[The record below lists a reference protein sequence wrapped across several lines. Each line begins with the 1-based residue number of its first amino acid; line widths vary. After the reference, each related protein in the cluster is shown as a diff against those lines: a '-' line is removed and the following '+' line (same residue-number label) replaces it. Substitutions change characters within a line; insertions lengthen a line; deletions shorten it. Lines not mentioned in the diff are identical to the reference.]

1 MNEKTS
7 LPAEKAGPKDVF
19 LQLLNII
26 ALYVS
31 AGMFI
36 NLIFSY
42 INIWLPD
49 TLSEN
54 YYTLLAA
61 RSSVRWAIASL
72 IVVFPVYI
80 WATWFLNKGYAA
92 MPEKREMKIR
102 KWLLYFTL
110 FLAGIIIIGD
120 LVTLIYNLLQGE
132 LTTRFL
138 LKIFT
143 VLIVAGGIFGYYIL
157 DIKNKAPASPSQ
169 GGPHKIFAY
178 SVSAIMLVAIVGGFF
193 LVGSPKEERARKF
206 DDQRVQHL
214 QLIQSE
220 IINYWIKK
228 AVLPK
233 TLEELND
240 PIRGVV
246 IPKDPEPE
254 TGAAYI
260 YEIKDKENF
269 KLCAAFNMPSL
280 DQLSANTPKRAIPAV
295 YPPENIYYGN
305 ENWAHGSGQIC
316 FDRKIDK
323 DLYKPEKVS
332 KAQQW

>member
-1 MNEKTS
+1 METKTGLS
-7 LPAEKAGPKDVF
+7 AEKAGPKDVF

-36 NLIFSY
+36 NLVFSY
-42 INIWLPD
+42 INIWMPD
-49 TLSEN
+49 AVSEN

-92 MPEKREMKIR
+92 IPEKREMKIR
-102 KWLLYFTL
+102 KWLLYFTI

-132 LTTRFL
+132 LTVRFL
-138 LKIFT
+138 LKIFA
-143 VLIVAGGIFGYYIL
+143 VLAIAGGIFGYYIL
-157 DIKNKAPASPSQ
+157 DIKNKAP
-169 GGPHKIFAY
+169 HKIFAY
-178 SVSAIMLVAIVGGFF
+178 AVSVIMLIAVIAGFF
-193 LVGSPKEERARKF
+193 IVGSPKEERARKF
-206 DDQRVQHL
+206 DDQRVQNL

-220 IINYWIKK
+220 IVNLFVQKG
-228 AVLPK
+228 ALPK
-233 TLEELND
+233 TLGELND
-240 PIRGVV
+240 SIRGVF
-246 IPKDPEPE
+246 IPKDPE
-254 TGAAYI
+254 TGTVYI

-269 KLCAAFNMPSL
+269 KLCATFNLPSL
-280 DQLSANTPKRAIPAV
+280 DQLSANTPKRAVPIYA
-295 YPPENIYYGN
+295 PENIYYGN
-305 ENWAHGSGQIC
+305 ENWAHDQGQTC

-323 DLYKPEKVS
+323 DLYKPEKLR
-332 KAQQW
+332 

>member
-1 MNEKTS
+1 MNEKT
-7 LPAEKAGPKDVF
+7 GPKDVF

-49 TLSEN
+49 ALSEN

-92 MPEKREMKIR
+92 TPEKREMKIR

-132 LTTRFL
+132 MTTRFL
-138 LKIFT
+138 LKIFA
-143 VLIVAGGIFGYYIL
+143 VLAVAGAVFGYYIL
-157 DIKNKAPASPSQ
+157 DIKNKAPHKVFCYGASL
-169 GGPHKIFAY
+169 IILA
-178 SVSAIMLVAIVGGFF
+178 AIAAGFF

-220 IINYWIKK
+220 IINYWVKK
-228 AVLPK
+228 AALPK
-233 TLEELND
+233 NLNELND
-240 PIRGVV
+240 PIRGVA
-246 IPKDPEPE
+246 IPKDPES
-254 TGAAYI
+254 GAEYI
-260 YEIKDKENF
+260 YETARAENF
-269 KLCAAFNMPSL
+269 KLCATFNLSSL
-280 DQLSANTPKRAIPAV
+280 DQSANTPKRAVPI
-295 YPPENIYYGN
+295 YPENIYYGN
-305 ENWAHGSGQIC
+305 ENWAHGADQTC

-323 DLYKPEKVS
+323 DLYKPEK
-332 KAQQW
+332 AR

>member
-1 MNEKTS
+1 MNEKTG
-7 LPAEKAGPKDVF
+7 LPAEKVGPKDVF

-49 TLSEN
+49 AVSEN

-80 WATWFLNKGYAA
+80 WAAWFLNKGYANT
-92 MPEKREMKIR
+92 PEKRDMKIR

-120 LVTLIYNLLQGE
+120 LVALIYNFLQGE

-138 LKIFT
+138 LKILA
-143 VLIVAGGIFGYYIL
+143 VLVVAGGIFGYYIL
-157 DIKNKAPASPSQ
+157 DIKNKAP
-169 GGPHKIFAY
+169 HKIFAY
-178 SVSAIMLVAIVGGFF
+178 AVSAVMLIAIVVGFF

-214 QLIQSE
+214 QFIQSE
-220 IINYWIKK
+220 IINFWIKK
-228 AVLPK
+228 AALPK
-233 TLEELND
+233 TLDELND
-240 PIRGVV
+240 PIRGAV
-246 IPKDPEPE
+246 IPKDPES
-254 TGAAYI
+254 GAEYI
-260 YEIKDKENF
+260 YEVVDKENF
-269 KLCAAFNMPSL
+269 KFCATFNLPSL
-280 DQLSANTPKRAIPAV
+280 DQTANAPKRAIPAA
-295 YPPENIYYGN
+295 YPLENIYYGN
-305 ENWAHGSGQIC
+305 ENWTHGQGQTC

-323 DLYKPEKVS
+323 DLYKPEKPR
-332 KAQQW
+332 